1 MARGEKMPES
11 SGFDQIY
18 DRAVQVG
25 RLPEKL
31 FQEARQGA
39 VAALDLAEE
48 VLEQAISEYGIDRP
62 VDFPDTAYFLPV
74 IHSLSGDEIKSLG
87 DCMPLLNRE
96 RLLMRSEMT
105 FANARRWGEA
115 TWYAAEIIE
124 AVRYLKQTP
133 EAPLHTPPWTG
144 FIGDPVVRSC
154 GVKMVDWTIPGE
166 AIIFGRARDSRT
178 IAGIIQKLME
188 AGLMIFLCDEVC
200 NQLLSEGIKLGAEFM
215 AYPLGSFTQLV
226 HAANFAL
233 RAGMMFGR
241 VPAGQ
246 KDAQRD
252 YQRRRIRAF
261 ALYLGGHDPVKTA
274 AAMGAINIGI
284 PVVTDQ
290 VLPEDGQIPEWFISV
305 PDYDKMLQACLELRG
320 IKITAIGV
328 DAPILVGHTFEG
340 ESIRR
345 KEAQVEFGGGRTPG
359 FELVRMVEEAGGFI
373 DGQVELAG
381 PDIDGVKQASALP
394 LGIVVEVFGRKM
406 QEDFEPVLER
416 RIHYFINYGEGLWHV
431 AQRDLIWVRISSDAY
446 NKGFRLKH
454 LGNILIAR
462 LKAEFPAI
470 VDRVKVSI
478 YTEEQ
483 KVLELRETARDY
495 YKKRDERLRLLS
507 DDTADTFFSCLLCQS
522 FAPNHVCVIS
532 PERAGL
538 CGAVSWLDARAA
550 YEINPSG
557 VNQPIRKE
565 GLIDEKKGQW
575 ESFNDFVY
583 KNSQHTITNVNLY
596 TVMEYPHTSCGCFE
610 CILGIVPECN
620 GLMVVNREHTGPTP
634 TGMSFSTLAGLI
646 GGGVQSPGFMGISKS
661 YLFSR
666 KFVSGDGGLA
676 RLVWMPLALKEQLR
690 PALTEAALNAGLSEG
705 FLDQIADETISTES
719 MEILKFMD
727 EKGHPAL
734 NMESLI

>member
-1 MARGEKMPES
+1 MPDI

-18 DRAVQVG
+18 NGAVSAG
-25 RLPEKL
+25 RFPEKL
-31 FQEARQGA
+31 FLEARQGA

-48 VLEQAISEYGIDRP
+48 VLGQAIGEYGIDHP
-62 VDFPDTAYFLPV
+62 VGFPDTAYFLPV
-74 IHSLSGDEIKSLG
+74 IHSLSGENIGTLG
-87 DCMPLLNRE
+87 GCLPLLGRE
-96 RLLMRSEMT
+96 RLVLRGDLT
-105 FANARRWGEA
+105 FVNARRWGET

-124 AVRYLKQTP
+124 AVRYLRQIP
-133 EAPLHTPPWTG
+133 ETPLHTPPWTG
-144 FIGDPVVRSC
+144 FIGDPVVRAC

-166 AIIFGRARDSRT
+166 AIIFGRARDSRA
-178 IAGIIQKLME
+178 IAGVVRKLME

-200 NQLLSEGIKLGAEFM
+200 DQLLSEGVKLGAEFM

-261 ALYLGGHDPVKTA
+261 ALYLGAHDPVKTA
-274 AAMGAINIGI
+274 AALGAINIGI
-284 PVVTDQ
+284 PVITDQ
-290 VLPEDGQIPEWFISV
+290 ALPEDGQIPEWFISA
-305 PDYDKMLQACLELRG
+305 PDYDKMLQTCLELRG
-320 IKITAIGV
+320 IKIATVGV

-345 KEAQVEFGGGRTPG
+345 KDAQVEFGGGRTPG
-359 FELVRMVEEAGGFI
+359 FELVRMVGEAGGFI
-373 DGQVELAG
+373 DGRVELTG
-381 PDIDGVKQASALP
+381 PDIDGIKPGSALP
-394 LGIVVEVFGRKM
+394 LGIVVDVFGRKM

-416 RIHYFINYGEGLWHV
+416 RIHYYINYGEGLWHV
-431 AQRDLIWVRISSDAY
+431 AQRDLNWVRISSDAY
-446 NKGFRLKH
+446 KKGFRLKH

-478 YTEEQ
+478 YTEEK

-495 YKKRDERLRLLS
+495 YKKRDERLRMLS
-507 DDTADTFFSCLLCQS
+507 DDTVDTFFSCLLCQS
-522 FAPNHVCVIS
+522 FAPTHVCIIS

-550 YEINPSG
+550 CEINPFG

-565 GLIDEKKGQW
+565 GLVDEKKGQW

-596 TVMEYPHTSCGCFE
+596 TIMEYPHTSCGCFE

-620 GLMVVNREHTGPTP
+620 GLMVVNREYTGPTP
-634 TGMSFSTLAGLI
+634 AGMSFSTLAGLI
-646 GGGVQSPGFMGISKS
+646 GGGVQAPGFMGISKS
-661 YLFSR
+661 YLISG
-666 KFVSGDGGLA
+666 KFVAADGGLA

-690 PALTEAALNAGLSEG
+690 PVMIAAALNAGLGGS

-719 MEILKFMD
+719 MEILKFME